1 MLQKAVNSTEYKPL
15 NPKATANLQFASF
28 YSCNF
33 KKLQFIFSGIKIR
46 LRDKGCHITVRIK
59 IYTYIIEETHTKISV
74 LRCLLKKC
82 E

>member
-33 KKLQFIFSGIKIR
+33 KKLQFIFSGIKI
-46 LRDKGCHITVRIK
+46 K